1 MVNIVKIVIPLLFL
15 LTLGASWP
23 AHGEAVSIMTFNV
36 ENLFDNTDDPGKRDE
51 TYLPKETKTNQLH
64 IEKCHQVKVRRW
76 REECLFWDWS
86 DDVVRQKLKVVGATI
101 RQVNNGLGPDI
112 VALQEVENMHILEQ
126 LRDNQLAGLGYDTV
140 VLIEG
145 NDKRGIDVAFLSK
158 FPARNARLHY
168 TRFAVSQANRIGD
181 TRPIL
186 EATFELPDGDQLIGL
201 NAHFP
206 APFHPATMRE
216 ESYATLN
223 AILDGLPKDQPVFA
237 AGDFNTTSEED
248 ADRAMLA
255 TWVRPL
261 WEVAHDLC
269 EECPGTNYY
278 APKKQWSFLD
288 TVLWRGIDGWKIA
301 GSYLANTAVGQVTRD
316 GKPKRFQMPSASGV
330 SDHWP
335 LVLEVHPPQTV
346 R

>member
-126 LRDNQLAGLGYDTV
+126 LRDNHLAGLGYDTV

-158 FPARNARLHY
+158 RTESEIPVLFLRRPLSYPTAISLSVSTRIFRHLFIPLRCVKSLTQHSMPSWMVYLRINPFSLREISILPARKML
-168 TRFAVSQANRIGD
+168 T
-181 TRPIL
+181 
-186 EATFELPDGDQLIGL
+186 GL
-201 NAHFP
+201 
-206 APFHPATMRE
+206 
-216 ESYATLN
+216 
-223 AILDGLPKDQPVFA
+223 
-237 AGDFNTTSEED
+237 
-248 ADRAMLA
+248 
-255 TWVRPL
+255 
-261 WEVAHDLC
+261 C
-269 EECPGTNYY
+269 
-278 APKKQWSFLD
+278 
-288 TVLWRGIDGWKIA
+288 
-301 GSYLANTAVGQVTRD
+301 
-316 GKPKRFQMPSASGV
+316 
-330 SDHWP
+330 
-335 LVLEVHPPQTV
+335 
-346 R
+346 